1 MRKLLISPVY
11 NEIFYL
17 GEFYNKVRR
26 HYKGD
31 ILFIDDGSSDGCGNF
46 LKELKNKDKNIYLI
60 IHPSREGYG
69 ASLIEGFNYL
79 VGKNYDCAV
88 TIDAD
93 GQHNPAHLPDFWRE
107 LMKNEVVLGSR
118 YLNYTGSSE
127 VPPHRFVINK
137 YVSSLLDLVFNI
149 KFTDPFCGYRGYRA
163 SFLKKAKLR
172 EKGYGLGLEI
182 ILEII
187 RLKPTFKEIAV
198 ELIYNN
204 PERKFLDGLDN
215 PKKRLLYYL
224 DIIEKKKKEMEYE
237 SQVFSC
243 QPSSR

>member
-11 NEIFYL
+11 NEISYL
-17 GEFYNKVRR
+17 EEFYNQVRR
-26 HYKGD
+26 YYKGD
-31 ILFIDDGSSDGCGNF
+31 ILFIDDGSSDGSGNF

-79 VGKNYDCAV
+79 VREKYDYAV
-88 TIDAD
+88 TMDAD

-118 YLNYTGSSE
+118 YLNNTRSLK
-127 VPPHRFVINK
+127 VPLDRFVINR
-137 YVSSLLDLVFNI
+137 YLSSLLDLLFNI
-149 KFTDPFCGYRGYRA
+149 KFTDPFCGYRGYRV
-163 SFLKKAKLR
+163 SFLEKAKLK

-187 RLKPTFKEIAV
+187 RLKSIFKEIAV

-224 DIIEKKKKEMEYE
+224 EIIEKKKKEMEYE
-237 SQVFSC
+237 PQVFSC
-243 QPSSR
+243 QPSS